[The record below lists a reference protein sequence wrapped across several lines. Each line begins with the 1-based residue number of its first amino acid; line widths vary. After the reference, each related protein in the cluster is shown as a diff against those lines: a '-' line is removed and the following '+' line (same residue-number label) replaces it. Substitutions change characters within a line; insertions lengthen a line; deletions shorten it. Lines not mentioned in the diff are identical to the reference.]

1 MNYELCAQY
10 LPLEGELKREDLND
24 SKFTFDNP
32 LGRLQ
37 ILPIV
42 PPKGTACLPQAGMSS
57 KIPINNKLLLF
68 KIFINLLSA
77 CLISSPANEA
87 FRKG

>member
-32 LGRLQ
+32 PGSFQ
-37 ILPIV
+37 ILPIE
-42 PPKGTACLPQAGMSS
+42 PPKGHSMTPKSYGLGVVGYKS
-57 KIPINNKLLLF
+57 IIKL
-68 KIFINLLSA
+68 
-77 CLISSPANEA
+77 PANSK
-87 FRKG
+87 FQ